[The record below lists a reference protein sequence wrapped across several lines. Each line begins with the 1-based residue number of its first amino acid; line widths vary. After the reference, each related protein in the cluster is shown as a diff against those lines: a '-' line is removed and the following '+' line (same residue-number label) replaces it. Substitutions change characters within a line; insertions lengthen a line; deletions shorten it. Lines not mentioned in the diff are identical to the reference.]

1 MMQNTSDIRMK
12 LTQSEKKFEF
22 ILFYF
27 CLVSAS
33 PNNHGQDGFQ
43 TRFQEKNESL
53 AASVNSCGELF
64 FIVK

>member
-33 PNNHGQDGFQ
+33 PNNQGQDGFQ

-53 AASVNSCGELF
+53 GASVNSCGELF